1 MCVTFLCID
10 NEPDSN
16 YKLILVNNRDEQ
28 LDRITSAAK
37 WERGILAGRD
47 EKDQC
52 RGTWLCTDQKGRI
65 GNLLTITVPF
75 HQRKIKAPSRGA
87 LPINY
92 LQSGLDPYKYC
103 QSITKTCEKYDACQL
118 LCLQRNKEDCY
129 ELCGIANKLV
139 DKVTPTVYADGV
151 HGFGNCPPDK
161 PFLKVQHGI
170 SLMQQVVEDVKCD
183 DLNEKEVIERLLKV
197 VTDRYMCY
205 PDEQLRKQIGRS
217 GEICKYRSSIYVQ
230 YPDGIRFGTRSH
242 TVILVDRSNH
252 MTFYEK
258 RMAEAPIRLKDAK
271 WADNI
276 FHFDLSTL

>member
-75 HQRKIKAPSRGA
+75 HQRKIKAPSR
-87 LPINY
+87 
-92 LQSGLDPYKYC
+92 
-103 QSITKTCEKYDACQL
+103 
-118 LCLQRNKEDCY
+118 
-129 ELCGIANKLV
+129 
-139 DKVTPTVYADGV
+139 GV